1 MAGKKKERTSQGGVE
16 GGLGG
21 ILKGL
26 GDLVEKL
33 GELAESGREL
43 SKTGEIHG
51 SGKELKGI
59 YGFTVKVG
67 LGDEGPSLE
76 PFGNIRRDIKSGRW
90 PDPSHRL
97 RASPRPRSAPD
108 STSRRHRETYRARIP
123 WRFRPRSGSRSLVAP
138 PLARHSVEPGR
149 ERCRRLRREAAR
161 ASGRIGAQAGQPHA
175 WRGRDLERMADIPAL
190 EATRRDLKMKL
201 QAETMPLP

>member
-1 MAGKKKERTSQGGVE
+1 ME

-33 GELAESGREL
+33 GELAESGQEL
-43 SKTGEIHG
+43 SKTGEIRG

-76 PFGNIRRDIKSGRW
+76 PFGNIRRDINSGRTEVQEVRE
-90 PDPSHRL
+90 PMVDVFEEDEYLLVLAELPGIGKEDVRVEVKDDVLTISAERGDKKYRKEVL
-97 RASPRPRSAPD
+97 LPRNISKEKMQV
-108 STSRRHRETYRARIP
+108 SCNN
-123 WRFRPRSGSRSLVAP
+123 GV
-138 PLARHSVEPGR
+138 
-149 ERCRRLRREAAR
+149 
-161 ASGRIGAQAGQPHA
+161 
-175 WRGRDLERMADIPAL
+175 LEIKC
-190 EATRRDLKMKL
+190 LK
-201 QAETMPLP
+201 

>member
-1 MAGKKKERTSQGGVE
+1 MTEKKKERTSRGGME

-33 GELAESGREL
+33 GELAESGQEL
-43 SKTGEIHG
+43 SKTGEIRG

-76 PFGNIRRDIKSGRW
+76 PFGNIRRDINSGRTEVQEVRE
-90 PDPSHRL
+90 PMVDVFEEDEYLLVLAELPGIGKEDVRVEVKDDVLTISAERGDKKYRKEVL
-97 RASPRPRSAPD
+97 LPRNISKEKMQV
-108 STSRRHRETYRARIP
+108 SCNN
-123 WRFRPRSGSRSLVAP
+123 GV
-138 PLARHSVEPGR
+138 
-149 ERCRRLRREAAR
+149 
-161 ASGRIGAQAGQPHA
+161 
-175 WRGRDLERMADIPAL
+175 LEIKC
-190 EATRRDLKMKL
+190 LK
-201 QAETMPLP
+201 